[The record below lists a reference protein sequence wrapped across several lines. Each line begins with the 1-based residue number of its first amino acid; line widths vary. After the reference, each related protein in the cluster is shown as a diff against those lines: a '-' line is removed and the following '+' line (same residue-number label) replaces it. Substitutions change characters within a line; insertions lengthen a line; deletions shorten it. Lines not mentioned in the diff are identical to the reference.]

1 MEHLIGFRQLLFVDI
16 DVVTPSV
23 EPIFIRKYIHVSKSF
38 RNKLFQSVT
47 ESILGT
53 DFIDIG
59 NIDEIWESTDCFLRF
74 NSNSVRGGGCV
85 GSK

>member
-1 MEHLIGFRQLLFVDI
+1 MCQNLFE
-16 DVVTPSV
+16 TN
-23 EPIFIRKYIHVSKSF
+23 F
-38 RNKLFQSVT
+38 FQSVT

-74 NSNSVRGGGCV
+74 ISNSVRGGGCV